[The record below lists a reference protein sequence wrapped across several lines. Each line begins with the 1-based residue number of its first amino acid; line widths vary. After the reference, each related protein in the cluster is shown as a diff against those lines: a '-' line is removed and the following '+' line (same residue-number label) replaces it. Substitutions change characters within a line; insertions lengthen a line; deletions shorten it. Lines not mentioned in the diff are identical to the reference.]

1 MTNAEHA
8 REGDREQFL
17 IQVEA
22 EINAQVDGEA
32 AVRIRQTAPGEVLW
46 LGLERYWR
54 KREESAT

>member
-1 MTNAEHA
+1 M
-8 REGDREQFL
+8 
-17 IQVEA
+17 EA